1 MKTNILNKMNV
12 KIGCWPLVVQ
22 MPGDLPL
29 WVWGGECQAQTNLT
43 VTFFFFFCKSP
54 WGKTLRQRTTTHFT
68 GTFNLIQNNNTVSN
82 CNPLNEITGTHY
94 RTRMLFILSMIKINR
109 SWVVRSIPQEV
120 KIMSI
125 PWLRICFPF
134 PGLGKVNVQIY
145 CHPCISLLFTQ
156 PHTHDI
162 PYI

>member
-1 MKTNILNKMNV
+1 LA
-12 KIGCWPLVVQ
+12 IGCSNAWGLTFVGLRGG
-22 MPGDLPL
+22 MPSPNQFDGYI
-29 WVWGGECQAQTNLT
+29 
-43 VTFFFFFCKSP
+43 FFFFCKSP

-94 RTRMLFILSMIKINR
+94 RTRMLLILSIIKINR

-125 PWLRICFPF
+125 PWLHICFPF